1 MLLVVSFSLSVL
13 DCRELSAPPTSCTWH
28 CDDAYGYGMLRDS
41 AGASQCS
48 VFLDAARKGNNFKE
62 LESYKINQNN
72 LMTFSFRRAR
82 NVSCDFGVR
91 GGASD

>member
-1 MLLVVSFSLSVL
+1 M
-13 DCRELSAPPTSCTWH
+13 
-28 CDDAYGYGMLRDS
+28 DAYGYGMLRDS

-82 NVSCDFGVR
+82 DVSCDFGVR